1 MIEQWLQVMSRIVTE
16 HVWFA
21 PILALLAGVLTS
33 ILPCSLSAIPLVIG
47 YVGGVGTEPKKAFRL
62 SIVFAVG
69 TAITFTILGTL
80 AALAGNLIG
89 ATSSWWYGVLGALM
103 ILMALQTW
111 EIFQFIPATY
121 LMTKNTKTGY
131 IGALAAGVLGGIF
144 SSPCAT
150 PMLVALLA
158 IVAGKGSVLWGM
170 LLLLLYAIGHSFLT
184 IVAGTSIGFVHALNR
199 SETYGKLSKWV
210 NGFLGT
216 VMLLIGFYMFYLAF

>member
-1 MIEQWLQVMSRIVTE
+1 M
-16 HVWFA
+16 
-21 PILALLAGVLTS
+21 
-33 ILPCSLSAIPLVIG
+33 
-47 YVGGVGTEPKKAFRL
+47 
-62 SIVFAVG
+62 G

>member
-16 HVWFA
+16 RVWLA

>member
-103 ILMALQTW
+103 IVMALQTW

>member
-16 HVWFA
+16 HVWLA
-21 PILALLAGVLTS
+21 PILALFAGVLTS
-33 ILPCSLSAIPLVIG
+33 VLPCSLSAIPLVIG

>member
-1 MIEQWLQVMSRIVTE
+1 MIEQWLQAMSRIVTE
-16 HVWFA
+16 HVWLA

-33 ILPCSLSAIPLVIG
+33 ILPCSLSSIPLIIG

-89 ATSSWWYGVLGALM
+89 ATSSWWYGVLGTFM

-111 EIFQFIPATY
+111 EIYHFIPATY
-121 LMTKNTKTGY
+121 LVTKNTKTGY
-131 IGALAAGVLGGIF
+131 IGALAAGILGGIF

-158 IVAGKGSVLWGM
+158 IVAGKGNVLWGM

-199 SETYGKLSKWV
+199 SETYGRLSKWV
-210 NGFLGT
+210 NGILGGM
-216 VMLLIGFYMFYLAF
+216 MLLIGFYMFYLAF

>member
-16 HVWFA
+16 HVWLA

>member
-16 HVWFA
+16 RVWLA

-144 SSPCAT
+144 SSPQAVC
-150 PMLVALLA
+150 LVCYLMVPQFGQRFLLA
-158 IVAGKGSVLWGM
+158 SILRFDFLYF
-170 LLLLLYAIGHSFLT
+170 LLQQ
-184 IVAGTSIGFVHALNR
+184 VFVQWLNWKI
-199 SETYGKLSKWV
+199 YPD
-210 NGFLGT
+210 F
-216 VMLLIGFYMFYLAF
+216 

>member
-1 MIEQWLQVMSRIVTE
+1 MIEQWLQAMSRIVTE
-16 HVWFA
+16 HVWLA

-33 ILPCSLSAIPLVIG
+33 VLPCSLSAIPLVIG

-62 SIVFAVG
+62 SVVFAFG

-89 ATSSWWYGVLGALM
+89 SASSWWYGALGILM

-111 EIFQFIPATY
+111 EIFHFIPATY
-121 LMTKNTKTGY
+121 LITKSTKTGY
-131 IGALAAGVLGGIF
+131 IGALAAGILGGIF

-158 IVAGKGSVLWGM
+158 IVAGKGNVLWGM
-170 LLLLLYAIGHSFLT
+170 LLLLLYSIGHSFLT
-184 IVAGTSIGFVHALNR
+184 IVAGTSIGVVHALNR
-199 SETYGKLSKWV
+199 SQTYGRLSKWV
-210 NGFLGT
+210 NIFLGC